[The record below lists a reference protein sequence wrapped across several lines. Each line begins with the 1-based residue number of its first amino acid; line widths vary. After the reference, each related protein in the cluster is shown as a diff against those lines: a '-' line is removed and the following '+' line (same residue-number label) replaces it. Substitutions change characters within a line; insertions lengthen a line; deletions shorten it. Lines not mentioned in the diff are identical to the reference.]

1 MILDTLSANQSGP
14 WNININN
21 NIENQHLTTLF
32 PVYRHLHAIC
42 VKADFLCHICS
53 VNQFSWPIRHPRRI
67 NCPNISCG
75 CQVLPPLY
83 HLFYSFHQLKK
94 HSYALLS
101 SAFLLHLS
109 HSSVS
114 SFPMCMSVRLHPA
127 RLQENR
133 SVGESLMESLSGST
147 RLKQHN

>member
-83 HLFYSFHQLKK
+83 HLFIAFINLRNIHMLSFP
-94 HSYALLS
+94 LLS
-101 SAFLLHLS
+101 CFIYPIHLS
-109 HSSVS
+109 VV
-114 SFPMCMSVRLHPA
+114 FPCACPCA
-127 RLQENR
+127 
-133 SVGESLMESLSGST
+133 ST
-147 RLKQHN
+147 RLDSKKTEA